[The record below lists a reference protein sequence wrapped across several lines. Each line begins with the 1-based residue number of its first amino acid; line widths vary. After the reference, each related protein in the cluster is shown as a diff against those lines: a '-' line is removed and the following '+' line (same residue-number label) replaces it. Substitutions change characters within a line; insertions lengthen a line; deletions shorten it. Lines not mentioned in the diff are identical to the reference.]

1 MTNWKNLLLLFS
13 ITVNLAAVASLFYF
27 WGRFDHMRR
36 LPAVLQRP
44 DRGAPSAGPLWR
56 RLELQE
62 PQRQALQKFRAPY
75 NEQIRQQRQ
84 RIEESRRRLME
95 ILQTQPG
102 AQDSIKYLLARVAED
117 QAVMEKMTVEHLL
130 ALRPLLDERQ
140 WRIMLMSFNRDR
152 RAGRELGP
160 MNSTRPF

>member
-13 ITVNLAAVASLFYF
+13 LAVNLAAVATMFYF

-44 DRGAPSAGPLWR
+44 DRGAPSSAPLWR

-62 PQRQALQKFRAPY
+62 SQRQALQKFRAPY
-75 NEQIRQQRQ
+75 NEQLRHQRQ

-95 ILQTQPG
+95 TLQNQPT
-102 AQDSIKYLLARVAED
+102 AQDSITYLLARLAED
-117 QAVMEKMTVEHLL
+117 QAQLEKATVEHLL
-130 ALRPLLDERQ
+130 TLRPLLDERQ
-140 WRIMLMSFNRDR
+140 WQIMLMSFNRDR

-160 MNSTRPF
+160 MNPARPF